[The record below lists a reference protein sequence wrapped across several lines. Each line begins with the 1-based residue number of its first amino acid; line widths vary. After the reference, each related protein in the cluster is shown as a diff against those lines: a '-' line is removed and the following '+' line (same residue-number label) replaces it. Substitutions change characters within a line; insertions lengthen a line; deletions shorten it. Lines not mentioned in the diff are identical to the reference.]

1 MKPMKCLVY
10 KPAFANSELRSEFP
24 NFAAIFGILSEEL
37 SEIDCKKQ
45 DGVVICEKLNSI
57 F

>member
-24 NFAAIFGILSEEL
+24 NFAAIFGILSEKL

-45 DGVVICEKLNSI
+45 DGVVICEKVNSI